1 VRAVL
6 IVAGNPLRGDDGV
19 AHLAAEWLKNSHSTV
34 IQTQQLTPETA
45 AELAGCDL
53 AVFVDA
59 DIDVKTV
66 VLEWA
71 PEGVGTPS
79 LSHWMHP
86 GMVVALA
93 RKLYGFVGEAWW
105 CRIPAR
111 EFSAGRPVSDAA
123 RAHAAEAAAM
133 VRALLECSNA

>member
-19 AHLAAEWLKNSHSTV
+19 AHQAAESLGSSQFMV
-34 IQTQQLTPETA
+34 IPTQQLTPETA

-59 DIDVKTV
+59 DIDVETV
-66 VLEWA
+66 VLERA

-93 RKLYGFVGEAWW
+93 RKLYGFTGEAWW

-111 EFSAGRPVSDAA
+111 DFSAGRLVSDTA
-123 RAHAAEAAAM
+123 RAHAIEAAAM
-133 VRALLECSNA
+133 VRALLERSNA